1 LKEGENK
8 MKLKEFGTRL
18 EQIENRFVKVW
29 NAEVP
34 DWMVRDANIKRNKE
48 VGELLKDIKQGVK

>member
-1 LKEGENK
+1 